1 MPAATLMWFR
11 NDLRL
16 SDNPALHAAA
26 TSGAPVIPVFIL
38 DDEAP
43 GDWRI
48 GGASRWWLDGSLA
61 ALERG
66 LKVSARG

>member
-1 MPAATLMWFR
+1 MTAAVLMWFR

-26 TSGAPVIPVFIL
+26 ATGTPVVPVYIL

-43 GDWRI
+43 GDWRL
-48 GGASRWWLDGSLA
+48 GGASRWWLDGSLT
-61 ALERG
+61 EM
-66 LKVSARG
+66 